1 MQPETTVVAGIEI
14 PSTSPVF
21 LTIVG
26 VHVLLGILCVVSGIL
41 AMLSE
46 KRAGGH
52 PRAGTFYYW
61 CLAAVFGT
69 ATALAIVR
77 WEHDY
82 HLFILG
88 TLAFAAAT
96 LGRMARRRHWRGW
109 VKTHIISMGAS
120 YILLLTAF
128 YVDNGRFL
136 PLWKELPPLALW
148 LLPSAVGVPLI
159 AYALLTS
166 PLVRS
171 RSSLRYPG

>member
-1 MQPETTVVAGIEI
+1 M
-14 PSTSPVF
+14 
-21 LTIVG
+21 
-26 VHVLLGILCVVSGIL
+26 
-41 AMLSE
+41 
-46 KRAGGH
+46 
-52 PRAGTFYYW
+52 
-61 CLAAVFGT
+61 FGT

-109 VKTHIISMGAS
+109 VKSHISAMGAS

-128 YVDNGRFL
+128 YVDNGRFQ
-136 PLWKELPPLALW
+136 PLWRELPPLALW
-148 LLPSAVGVPLI
+148 LLPSMVGLPLI
-159 AYALLTS
+159 VYALLSS

-171 RSSLRYPG
+171 RSSR